1 MDFTI
6 LKNIEKTESFQ
17 PSNFLHLGLKVGMF
31 GYMCHLALLSWS
43 FLSLIYVGLLFYW
56 ICNFDAMIK
65 QVVCELVM
73 KKKKGANQYSRLVKI
88 SFANPHIRFYYKMVY
103 LILFVIILKV
113 FGSFVGSM
121 NYVSSNSDAARLQ
134 LMRDFEVSMEE
145 VRNSSFRTNS
155 PSKPSS

>member
-17 PSNFLHLGLKVGMF
+17 PSKFLHLGLKLGMF
-31 GYMCHLALLSWS
+31 GYMCHLALMSWS
-43 FLSLIYVGLLFYW
+43 FLSFIYVGLLFYW

-65 QVVCELVM
+65 QVVYELVQ
-73 KKKKGANQYSRLVKI
+73 KKKATNQYSRLIKI
-88 SFANPHIRFYYKMVY
+88 SFANPHIRFYYKFVY

-134 LMRDFEVSMEE
+134 LMRDFDVSMEE
-145 VRNSSFRTNS
+145 VRNS
-155 PSKPSS
+155 